1 MHFARNDIKLPDSVG
16 DDSEA
21 AQKRSAPT
29 ATLLAAGD
37 DLLMR
42 SELHWRLAA
51 PLSVLVLALLAL
63 PLSKS
68 SPREP
73 RYARMLLALLAWLVY
88 YNGLL
93 LGRAWIG
100 QGKLAPAF
108 GLWWV
113 YLPAL
118 AIAAWL
124 IWGSQRLK
132 APRKARAA

>member
-1 MHFARNDIKLPDSVG
+1 V
-16 DDSEA
+16 A
-21 AQKRSAPT
+21 ALKRSAPT
-29 ATLLAAGD
+29 ATLLASD
-37 DLLMR
+37 DPLMR

-51 PLSVLVLALLAL
+51 PLSVLVLGLLAL

-124 IWGSQRLK
+124 IWSGQRLK